1 MEINENE
8 EMKRLLESQHEGVFP
23 PQYLKARVF
32 ATIELM
38 KTLKELS
45 LLYTGGLLYALGR
58 SKREGGK

>member
-8 EMKRLLESQHEGVFP
+8 EMKRLLESQHEGVLP
-23 PQYLKARVF
+23 PQTLKPRVF

-45 LLYTGGLLYALGR
+45 LLYTGGLLYALGQW
-58 SKREGGK
+58 KREGGK